1 MRIQVLEDRD
11 SFLTRLKYY
20 FEPASSAQKRFDSY
34 KVQWGTP
41 DEPHS
46 FHLFRNGG
54 YYVIQIRTGMFP
66 MPPPVWFAKKN
77 LRQDQITYLEDVIRV
92 QEKQKDN

>member
-20 FEPASSAQKRFDSY
+20 FEPAASAQKRFDRC
-34 KVQWGTP
+34 KKQWGGS
-41 DEPHS
+41 DEPHP
-46 FHLFRNGG
+46 FHLFRNDG
-54 YYVIQIRTGMFP
+54 YYIIQERTGMFP

-77 LRQDQITYLEDVIRV
+77 LHRDQIAYLEDVIKA